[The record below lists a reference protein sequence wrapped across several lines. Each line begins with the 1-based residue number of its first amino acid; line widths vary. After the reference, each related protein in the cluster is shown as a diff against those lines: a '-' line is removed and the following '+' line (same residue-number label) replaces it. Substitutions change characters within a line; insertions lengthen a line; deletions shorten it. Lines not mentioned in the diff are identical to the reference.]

1 LQQLTLQLVYNLA
14 VYETEPVESRLDIYW
29 ETSTSGTIR
38 DLNEQVDAT
47 GGQTIF
53 STENFNFE
61 FNEYWGIYDPT
72 TPWDPVVQGSPE
84 PGGAPAV
91 APTPDNGELG
101 RYRSVVCG
109 PIWFED
115 TTTTE
120 IQDVTVVSFTVTDGT
135 GIDVTSDFDLLQI
148 KGTSSSPP
156 GPGNYIDY
164 TGVATTTYSWD
175 TFIIVNKS
183 YRLWQTSTPLSQEF
197 NIELQVTDD
206 SVPSPAPIKTFT
218 YTPLANGTEVSNLP
232 TIQVGGRTYGSAPQN
247 WGQNPLATV
256 PSPPIL
262 DYDAQC
268 PPLLIVDYGILGT
281 LVEFYGMNGANYGNP
296 ASIPASNNQVGLQ
309 WSIDTVTQG
318 GASAVG
324 IFALNP
330 TTGELTEVSPG
341 TASGKY
347 SFRIKLTGP
356 DGTFHICLFD
366 LIVGVA
372 QATGSFST
380 PSTSLLFYDDAY
392 VFNLHNSPTNA
403 YANMSTA
410 SFNQVFPG
418 VSNLA
423 SLPAPLNGGFYS
435 SACGSTTIGGGT
447 DNNLLTY
454 QVPFGGGPVGPLTQG
469 TGYIWLDIPF
479 EGRYG
484 TTGSYNSCDISWAI
498 EYRPSSAS
506 AWLAATDIEGQ
517 PLSFNSSVTGSTTNP
532 WQSERDHQAAS
543 ANASSAN
550 AYDQRYGC
558 KSDFIGSVFL
568 PSNNFVRATAQQS
581 TTGPGGSYGEAVLN
595 RIVAVGNSPTYGIP
609 AAYGEY
615 RVVIQR
621 IGGTCTTCQSCGS
634 SGPKAVSSTNPFVGQ
649 IKFGDFFYDLGP
661 QRAFGYRINPSRFSS
676 ATNALSTTSHTQLVY
691 AREPVH
697 RYVSTFYTTPDLDI
711 PYTGYTGT
719 GTFISYIAAPNNG
732 TNYTSPL
739 NAGTTSIANITFAKA
754 AEGAARNN
762 AIPTTTQNLRV
773 WTKELPLASSTFT
786 AGTAQANR
794 N

>member
-1 LQQLTLQLVYNLA
+1 
-14 VYETEPVESRLDIYW
+14 
-29 ETSTSGTIR
+29 
-38 DLNEQVDAT
+38 
-47 GGQTIF
+47 
-53 STENFNFE
+53 
-61 FNEYWGIYDPT
+61 
-72 TPWDPVVQGSPE
+72 
-84 PGGAPAV
+84 
-91 APTPDNGELG
+91 
-101 RYRSVVCG
+101 
-109 PIWFED
+109 
-115 TTTTE
+115 
-120 IQDVTVVSFTVTDGT
+120 
-135 GIDVTSDFDLLQI
+135 
-148 KGTSSSPP
+148 
-156 GPGNYIDY
+156 
-164 TGVATTTYSWD
+164 
-175 TFIIVNKS
+175 
-183 YRLWQTSTPLSQEF
+183 
-197 NIELQVTDD
+197 
-206 SVPSPAPIKTFT
+206 
-218 YTPLANGTEVSNLP
+218 
-232 TIQVGGRTYGSAPQN
+232 
-247 WGQNPLATV
+247 
-256 PSPPIL
+256 
-262 DYDAQC
+262 
-268 PPLLIVDYGILGT
+268 
-281 LVEFYGMNGANYGNP
+281 
-296 ASIPASNNQVGLQ
+296 
-309 WSIDTVTQG
+309 
-318 GASAVG
+318 
-324 IFALNP
+324 
-330 TTGELTEVSPG
+330 
-341 TASGKY
+341 
-347 SFRIKLTGP
+347 
-356 DGTFHICLFD
+356 
-366 LIVGVA
+366 
-372 QATGSFST
+372 
-380 PSTSLLFYDDAY
+380 
-392 VFNLHNSPTNA
+392 
-403 YANMSTA
+403 
-410 SFNQVFPG
+410 
-418 VSNLA
+418 
-423 SLPAPLNGGFYS
+423 
-435 SACGSTTIGGGT
+435 
-447 DNNLLTY
+447 
-454 QVPFGGGPVGPLTQG
+454 
-469 TGYIWLDIPF
+469 
-479 EGRYG
+479 
-484 TTGSYNSCDISWAI
+484 
-498 EYRPSSAS
+498 
-506 AWLAATDIEGQ
+506 LAATDIEGQ